1 MDQSQ
6 DDKNRLKRSGKKR
19 PQSQQQQE
27 GSIGQGGSTS
37 TANTNTT
44 AITIGSANT
53 GNTPSASVNSSQ
65 LAQTSSNNVTSN
77 ATGQLTQGIS
87 TSNAA
92 NLQSSSASQQLT
104 GKNTDDTPLSQKVT
118 VNQELLEYVN
128 KLEYLVVSTRQKL
141 LRERKA
147 YQQIISSL
155 ALYFDAKGI
164 RSQQVEQ
171 YVDSVVDSL
180 KTNQE
185 ESELEFEQLD
195 WVKFL
200 HDKKQDKLKRSRD
213 MIDLQG
219 SNLHISTG
227 TSVLNINSNLQ
238 NSSNLSN
245 GLQNLSNLN
254 TNNLQSSVQNSKN
267 ATNGVSSTFGSAS
280 NNSAQSNIIR
290 LPMGNNANEE
300 KKGSQQST
308 LTQSKLKSKGN
319 SSNTIQQSQSQ
330 QLSKNYPASNLNN
343 SGSTSGILEADS
355 EEPKNKKKKKPNQSG
370 GIASDLSSLQVNA
383 LNPQQL
389 AYQQQQYELLMQQE
403 QQKMLYQQFLHA
415 QQVNQIQPKMNNQL
429 FQQYLMNFQPQSNAQ

>member
-27 GSIGQGGSTS
+27 SSTGQGVSTS

-44 AITIGSANT
+44 ASNIGSTNT
-53 GNTPSASVNSSQ
+53 GSTASASVNSSQ
-65 LAQTSSNNVTSN
+65 LAQTSSSNVPSN
-77 ATGQLTQGIS
+77 AVGQLAQGIS
-87 TSNAA
+87 ASNAS
-92 NLQSSSASQQLT
+92 NFQQPSASQQLT
-104 GKNTDDTPLSQKVT
+104 GKNMEEASFNQKVT
-118 VNQELLEYVN
+118 VNSELLEYVN

-180 KTNQE
+180 KANQE
-185 ESELEFEQLD
+185 ESDLEFEQLD

-200 HDKKQDKLKRSRD
+200 QDKKQDKLKRSRD

-219 SNLHISTG
+219 SNLHTSTG
-227 TSVLNINSNLQ
+227 ANSLNINSNLQ
-238 NSSNLSN
+238 SSSALMN
-245 GLQNLSNLN
+245 GLQNLSNSN
-254 TNNLQSSVQNSKN
+254 TNNLQSSIQNSKI
-267 ATNGVSSTFGSAS
+267 TSNGLSSQYGSAS
-280 NNSAQSNIIR
+280 NNSSQNNIIR
-290 LPMGNNANEE
+290 LPIGSNANEE
-300 KKGSQQST
+300 KKGSQQSSM
-308 LTQSKLKSKGN
+308 TQSKLKNKGA
-319 SSNTIQQSQSQ
+319 SSNTTQQSLSQ
-330 QLSKNYPASNLNN
+330 QQSKNYPASNLNN

-370 GIASDLSSLQVNA
+370 VNAQDLSGMSINA
-383 LNPQQL
+383 MNPQQM
-389 AYQQQQYELLMQQE
+389 AYQQQYELLMQQE
-403 QQKMLYQQFLHA
+403 QQKMILQQFLHA
-415 QQVNQIQPKMNNQL
+415 QQVNQIQPKMNSQML
-429 FQQYLMNFQPQSNAQ
+429 SQYLINFQPQSNAQ